1 MAPSNN
7 AVHTE
12 QIVRDITGSI
22 LCSYQ
27 IAHKYGLT
35 KMTVDRIART
45 HLGEEIYQKKEH
57 LALEHLKEEFFK
69 LKSQGLSI
77 HNIGLKLGL
86 SKASSFNLAM
96 RFEGEGCDNCDD
108 VIQIE
113 SIPQFCDT
121 QIEVKSQM
129 TVSASAVT
137 PEVREHSSCKEPSEE
152 ELKKEVSVVPYKP
165 KEKTPYSKKEYSV
178 IRLKGLQISFDA
190 SLEGMDVT
198 IAKVLKALQ

>member
-57 LALEHLKEEFFK
+57 LALELLKEEFFK

-86 SKASSFNLAM
+86 SKASSFNLAK
-96 RFEGEGCDNCDD
+96 RFEGEGCDSCDD
-108 VIQIE
+108 EVIQIE
-113 SIPQFCDT
+113 SIPQVVNNRKCPPSLQQITLIATNST
-121 QIEVKSQM
+121 QKIGIV
-129 TVSASAVT
+129 TVD
-137 PEVREHSSCKEPSEE
+137 K
-152 ELKKEVSVVPYKP
+152 Y
-165 KEKTPYSKKEYSV
+165 
-178 IRLKGLQISFDA
+178 
-190 SLEGMDVT
+190 
-198 IAKVLKALQ
+198 

>member
-1 MAPSNN
+1 MAPANN

-12 QIVRDITGSI
+12 QIVHDITGSI

-77 HNIGLKLGL
+77 HNIGIKLGL
-86 SKASSFNLAM
+86 SKASSFNLAR
-96 RFEGEGCDNCDD
+96 RFEGEVCDSCDDD

-113 SIPQFCDT
+113 SIPQFSDA
-121 QIEVKSQM
+121 QIEVKPQV
-129 TVSASAVT
+129 VSEPTAAS
-137 PEVREHSSCKEPSEE
+137 EVYENSSKEPSEGE
-152 ELKKEVSVVPYKP
+152 FKKEVSVVPYKP

-198 IAKVLKALQ
+198 IAKVLNALQ

>member
-1 MAPSNN
+1 MAPANN

-86 SKASSFNLAM
+86 SKASSFNLAR

-129 TVSASAVT
+129 TVSAPAVT

>member
-1 MAPSNN
+1 MAPLNN

-69 LKSQGLSI
+69 LKSQELSI
-77 HNIGLKLGL
+77 HNIGLKLWL
-86 SKASSFNLAM
+86 SKASSFNLAK
-96 RFEGEGCDNCDD
+96 RFEGEVCDNCDE

-113 SIPQFCDT
+113 SIPQFSDA
-121 QIEVKSQM
+121 QIEVKPQV
-129 TVSASAVT
+129 VSEPAAAS
-137 PEVREHSSCKEPSEE
+137 EVYENSSKEPSEG
-152 ELKKEVSVVPYKP
+152 ELKKEISVVP
-165 KEKTPYSKKEYSV
+165 
-178 IRLKGLQISFDA
+178 
-190 SLEGMDVT
+190 
-198 IAKVLKALQ
+198 